1 MPTSLWHVT
10 SKSLRP
16 TLWSACLARRQWWR
30 CQGSRDATLMMQ
42 PILRPPQMHH
52 RQYLMMQ
59 YLMFALTID
68 ANSSSAPIFID
79 QRCSTHHHMVRFP
92 TLYKRVEEPGENYHR
107 WSKYPAA
114 TTNHHPLS
122 DTIQKLKLSLWGWVM
137 RSSHMRHCIA
147 IAIYNGYLIRR
158 IKKSVAIQK
167 VMTNFEKLALF
178 NSRCHISSEKGERS
192 VGGQSSPD
200 NSRVARFPKEF
211 SQNLATDPTVGH

>member
-1 MPTSLWHVT
+1 MPTSLWHGT

-16 TLWSACLARRQWWR
+16 TLWSACLADNDDDVKEAEMRLSW
-30 CQGSRDATLMMQ
+30 CNPSFA
-42 PILRPPQMHH
+42 HH
-52 RQYLMMQ
+52 RCTIANISWCKPNILCLHWQLMRIQVQRQYSLISVV
-59 YLMFALTID
+59 APTITW
-68 ANSSSAPIFID
+68 SGF
-79 QRCSTHHHMVRFP
+79 Q
-92 TLYKRVEEPGENYHR
+92 LYTKRVEEPGENYHR

-114 TTNHHPLS
+114 TTNHHPLN
-122 DTIQKLKLSLWGWVM
+122 DIIQKLCGGESWDLHIWN
-137 RSSHMRHCIA
+137 IA
-147 IAIYNGYLIRR
+147 LQYIKVTVSNGE
-158 IKKSVAIQK
+158 KSAAIQK

>member
-59 YLMFALTID
+59 TQYLMFALTID
-68 ANSSSAPIFID
+68 VNSSSAPIFID
-79 QRCSTHHHMVRFP
+79 QRHMISCCSTHHYMVRFP
-92 TLYKRVEEPGENYHR
+92 TLYKRVEKPGENYHR

-114 TTNHHPLS
+114 TTNRHPLS
-122 DTIQKLKLSLWGWVM
+122 DIIQKLKLSLHCWGESWDLYIVIFKGYPL
-137 RSSHMRHCIA
+137 SS
-147 IAIYNGYLIRR
+147 
-158 IKKSVAIQK
+158 AIQK

-211 SQNLATDPTVGH
+211 SQNLATDPRVGH

>member
-1 MPTSLWHVT
+1 MMTMSRKP
-10 SKSLRP
+10 
-16 TLWSACLARRQWWR
+16 R
-30 CQGSRDATLMMQ
+30 CDSHDATHPSPTTDAPPPNLMMQ
-42 PILRPPQMHH
+42 T
-52 RQYLMMQ
+52 Q

-92 TLYKRVEEPGENYHR
+92 TLYKRVEVPGKNYHR

-114 TTNHHPLS
+114 TTNHHPLN
-122 DTIQKLKLSLWGWVM
+122 DIIQKLCGGESWDLHIWN
-137 RSSHMRHCIA
+137 IA
-147 IAIYNGYLIRR
+147 LQYIKVTVSNGE
-158 IKKSVAIQK
+158 KSAAIQK
-167 VMTNFEKLALF
+167 AMTNFEKLALF